1 MIVIHG
7 LTLTGTRQKFN
18 MSKVIKANVI
28 NGRYKGEIVRVT
40 NISVD
45 GTGKQN
51 AACFLAN
58 GQRANIPVSD
68 LEVVEEKPGEP
79 EEKRAKL
86 SMPFVSGS
94 TGSRT
99 MTQKKNENS
108 DEED

>member
-1 MIVIHG
+1 
-7 LTLTGTRQKFN
+7 

-45 GTGKQN
+45 EAGRQN

-58 GQRANIPVSD
+58 GQRANIPVAD
-68 LEVVEEKPGEP
+68 LSVIEEKPAEP
-79 EEKRAKL
+79 ETPRAKT

-99 MTQKKNENS
+99 MTQTKNMQKPNIRNKSFLRDEK
-108 DEED
+108 DEEEE

>member
-1 MIVIHG
+1 
-7 LTLTGTRQKFN
+7 

-28 NGRYKGEIVRVT
+28 NGRYKGEVVRIT

-58 GQRANIPVSD
+58 GQRANIPVTD
-68 LEVVEEKPGEP
+68 LEVIEEKPVEP
-79 EEKRAKL
+79 EAPRAKT

-94 TGSRT
+94 MGSRT
-99 MTQKKNENS
+99 MTQAKNMQKPKIRNKTFGKNQKS
-108 DEED
+108 DEEE

>member
-1 MIVIHG
+1 
-7 LTLTGTRQKFN
+7 

-40 NISVD
+40 NISGD

-99 MTQKKNENS
+99 MTQTKNENS